1 MSSSTEKNKSIKSY
15 YNELLAKSDPS
26 KASESGIIA
35 LGIFIGLGIVA
46 MIFTSYVPTMKDI
59 ATLLV
64 ALILL
69 SLGIWYLLY
78 SIQLY
83 KIYTQKDNSVM
94 SRLYDRLLT
103 AIGN

>member
-1 MSSSTEKNKSIKSY
+1 MSAAEKNKSLKSY

-26 KASESGIIA
+26 KADDSGMIA

-94 SRLYDRLLT
+94 ARLYDRLLT